1 MSDENDLKQQ
11 IRDIVIERVGKD
23 AAIHASEIADMVGIE
38 EGDTY
43 SRTRRYLK
51 EILKDG
57 VPLASNPAHGYWIIE
72 NQEELDNYVGRL
84 GRRARRTDNR
94 RLLVID
100 AAEEWP
106 DLDLPPDPGEHYE

>member
-1 MSDENDLKQQ
+1 MGYKED
-11 IRDIVIERVGKD
+11 IREVIVQHVGKEN
-23 AAIHASEIADMVGIE
+23 AIYNREIAEAVGID

-51 EILKDG
+51 EVLKDG
-57 VPLASNPAHGYWIIE
+57 VPIASSPAYGNWIVA

-84 GRRARRTDNR
+84 GRQARQIDNR

-100 AAEEWP
+100 AAENWP
-106 DLDLPPDPGEHYE
+106 ELDLPPEPEGEFYE